1 MVMVVVTVRSCGPRR
16 RPAFATLSVMASSAP
31 SVASASFESTDAA
44 APGAPAVPLRFF
56 GPGYVLAFV
65 AVTFA
70 GFLQAYAASAALVPR
85 DRLLPLALTC
95 GLYVLLGTLAPYA
108 IERCQ
113 ERNRLAR
120 LQLRMLV
127 LVLFALGA
135 YATLLSHGYSSMMLL
150 ALVSASVLYLG
161 LTGSI
166 VVGVLCAGLAAA
178 GFALRSPLLSA
189 LLQAEAA
196 FASGIAFVYVF
207 SRIAVREQRA
217 RAEVERLAA
226 QLARANAQ
234 LAAQADH
241 AEQLATVKERNRIA
255 REIHDGLGHYLTV
268 VHVQLQAAELL
279 LTSEPERA
287 RAALL
292 KAQQLTHEGLGDV
305 RRSVSLL
312 RGAERARR
320 PLPEAL
326 YALVE
331 PCRAAGVTVELCVE
345 GHPRRLSEPAELTLF
360 RAVQEALT
368 NAQRH
373 ARATRIE
380 IALEYGAGE
389 RVRLNVRDDGV
400 GATELG
406 GGYGLVGLRE
416 RAESLGGTLA
426 IQSQPGQGFE
436 LELEVPG

>member
-1 MVMVVVTVRSCGPRR
+1 
-16 RPAFATLSVMASSAP
+16 MAASAP
-31 SVASASFESTDAA
+31 SVASLERTDAA
-44 APGAPAVPLRFF
+44 APGGAAAVPLRFF

-70 GFLQAYAASAALVPR
+70 GFIQAYAASAALVPR
-85 DRLLPLALTC
+85 ERLLPLALAC

-113 ERNRLAR
+113 HAGERPQ
-120 LQLRMLV
+120 LQLRLLV
-127 LVLFALGA
+127 LALLALGA
-135 YATLLSHGYSSMMLL
+135 YATLLSYGYTSMMLL

-166 VVGVLCAGLAAA
+166 AVGVLCAGLAAA
-178 GFALRSPLLSA
+178 GFALRSPLLPA

-217 RAEVERLAA
+217 RADVERLAA

-234 LAAQADH
+234 LAEQADH
-241 AEQLATVKERNRIA
+241 TEQLATVKERNRIA

-268 VHVQLQAAELL
+268 VHVQLQASELL
-279 LTSEPERA
+279 LASEPERA
-287 RAALL
+287 RAALR

-312 RGAERARR
+312 RGEERARR
-320 PLPEAL
+320 PLCEAL
-326 YALVE
+326 RALAE
-331 PCRAAGVTVELCVE
+331 PCRAAGLAVELHVE
-345 GHPRRLSEPAELTLF
+345 GEERRLCEPAELTLF

-373 ARATRIE
+373 ARASRIE
-380 IALEYGAGE
+380 IALAYRAGD
-389 RVRLNVRDDGV
+389 RVRLCVRDDGV
-400 GATELG
+400 GARELG

-416 RAESLGGTLA
+416 RAESLGGTVA
-426 IQSQPGQGFE
+426 IHSEPGQGFQ

>member
-1 MVMVVVTVRSCGPRR
+1 M
-16 RPAFATLSVMASSAP
+16 AASSVP
-31 SVASASFESTDAA
+31 SVVSFESADGA
-44 APGAPAVPLRFF
+44 APSEPAVPLRFF

-65 AVTFA
+65 AVTLA
-70 GFLQAYAASAALVPR
+70 GYLQAYAASAALVPR
-85 DRLLPLALTC
+85 DRLLPIGLTC

-108 IERCQ
+108 IERWQ
-113 ERNRLAR
+113 ERDRLVR
-120 LQLRMLV
+120 LQLRLLV
-127 LVLFALGA
+127 LALFALGA
-135 YATLLSHGYSSMMLL
+135 YATLLSHGYTSMMLL
-150 ALVSASVLYLG
+150 ALVSASVFYLG
-161 LTGSI
+161 LSGSI
-166 VVGVLCAGLAAA
+166 AIGVLCAALAAA

-279 LTSEPERA
+279 LASEPERA

-305 RRSVSLL
+305 RRSVALL

-326 YALVE
+326 AALAE
-331 PCRAAGVTVELCVE
+331 PCRAASRAVELHVE
-345 GHPRRLSEPAELTLF
+345 GEPRQLAEPAELTLF

-380 IALEYGAGE
+380 IALDYGASD
-389 RVRLNVRDDGV
+389 RVRLRVRDDGV
-400 GATELG
+400 GASEPS

-416 RAESLGGTLA
+416 RAESLGGTVA
-426 IQSQPGQGFE
+426 IASEPGAGFE
-436 LELEVPG
+436 LALEIPG